1 MRAVSSRKLTL
12 FEKLPSSFESE
23 LNKGWKEEKGE
34 KGWWKGG
41 EGEKGWWK
49 GEEGGEGKRG
59 GIKNGGG
66 KGKRGRKRRNEFT
79 LFVKPM
85 GQPTV
90 KARLSDS
97 TFHCTNHP
105 ATCTR

>member
-1 MRAVSSRKLTL
+1 MRAVSSCKLTL
-12 FEKLPSSFESE
+12 FEKLPSFFESE
-23 LNKGWKEEKGE
+23 LNKGWKEE
-34 KGWWKGG
+34 
-41 EGEKGWWK
+41 EGEKGRWKGEEGGNKKWWWK
-49 GEEGGEGKRG
+49 GEEGGEG
-59 GIKNGGG
+59 N
-66 KGKRGRKRRNEFT
+66 RGRKRRNEFT